1 MSEFKGYNTYKE
13 LLSLIDRSGKKYN
26 LRLIDEAYNVAKEA
40 HKNQKRVSGIPYIL
54 HPVSVAYIL
63 VERCNNRVNIHAEL
77 NKYVSN

>member
-1 MSEFKGYNTYKE
+1 MSEFKGYNTYEE

-26 LRLIDEAYNVAKEA
+26 LNLIDKAYNVAKEA
-40 HKNQKRVSGIPYIL
+40 HKNQNRVSGIPYIL

-63 VERCNNRVNIHAEL
+63 VELGMDIDSVVAAL